1 MTPMLGS
8 NVLSRVLCEKLS
20 WNVEV
25 LEGGPMMVFSMES
38 SLAM

>member
-1 MTPMLGS
+1 MLDS
-8 NVLSRVLCEKLS
+8 NVSSRVLCEKLS

-25 LEGGPMMVFSMES
+25 LEGGPTMVFSTES